1 MKKEKM
7 MVSVVVWAIS
17 AFVMTVMACT
27 NIIVG
32 KAASADGSVFV
43 SYNADSYGMFGNIYH
58 HVGGTHAK
66 GEMRK
71 VYEWDTNKYL
81 GEIPQAERTYT
92 VVGQMNENQVS
103 IAETTFGGRTELYE
117 TEGKQIGSDALPT
130 GIDYGSMIY
139 IALERATSARN
150 AIDIMTSLATT
161 YGYCSEGESFSVA
174 DKNEAWI
181 LELIGKGVGE
191 KGAVWAA
198 VRIPDDCVSAHA
210 NQSRITRLSQYDKK
224 QVLCSKDVITFARQ
238 KGYFTGKD
246 AEFSFRDAYAPNDF
260 SAVRYCEA
268 RVWSIFNHFC
278 DGMEQ
283 YVDYAMG
290 NDLKGEMPLYM
301 KPKQPIGLSYVMGAM
316 RDHYEGTPFA
326 IQHELGAGPYNMPY
340 RPTPLEWESEG
351 KTYFNERPV
360 STQQTSFCFIGQM
373 QAKYPDPIGGVAWVT
388 NDDPNMAPFVP
399 LYCGITEMPP
409 CFQKVPGVQDEV
421 TFSWNSAFWVQNAVA
436 NMVYPYYRKM
446 FFDVLKLRDQLEEEF
461 DSPEAAE
468 VDRAMVEL
476 LANEGRERLIGR
488 LNEIVRY
495 NSLKM
500 MDTWRHLFEFLVVK
514 HLDMARKE
522 TEFDEDKMFDSF
534 KKTPN
539 GLPVPPERPGYP
551 EAFRKKIVEE
561 TGEKYLIPQGKVD
574 N

>member
-1 MKKEKM
+1 MKSGKM
-7 MVSVVVWAIS
+7 IVSVALWAVS
-17 AFVMTVMACT
+17 AFVMTAMACT

-32 KAASADGSVFV
+32 KGASADGSVFV
-43 SYNADSYGMFGNIYH
+43 SYNADSYGMYGNIYH
-58 HVGGTHAK
+58 HVGSTHAK

-71 VYEWDTNKYL
+71 VYGWDTNKYL

-92 VVGQMNENQVS
+92 VVGQMNENQVT
-103 IAETTFGGRTELYE
+103 ITETTFGGRTELYE
-117 TEGKQIGSDALPT
+117 TEDKQIGSEALPS

-150 AIDIMTSLATT
+150 AIDILTSLATT
-161 YGYCSEGESFSVA
+161 YGYCSEGESFSIA

-181 LELIGKGVGE
+181 LELIGKGAGE

-198 VRIPDDCVSAHA
+198 IRIPDDCVSAHA

-224 QVLCSKDVITFARQ
+224 QVLCSKDVITFARK

-260 SAVRYCEA
+260 GAVRYCEA

-301 KPKQPIGLSYVMGAM
+301 KPKKPIGLSYVMNAM
-316 RDHYEGTPFA
+316 RDHYEGTPFD
-326 IQHELGAGPYNMPY
+326 IQNEMGAGPYNMPY
-340 RPTPLEWESEG
+340 RPTPLEWKSEG
-351 KTYFNERPV
+351 KEYFNERPV

-409 CFQKVPGVQDEV
+409 CFLKIPDVQDEV
-421 TFSWNSAFWVQNAVA
+421 TFSWYSAFWVQNTVA
-436 NMVYPYYRKM
+436 NMVYPYYEKM
-446 FFDVLKLRDQLEEEF
+446 FPDVQKLRDQLEEEF

-468 VDRAMVEL
+468 VDQAMVEL

-488 LNEIVRY
+488 LNEIVGC
-495 NSLKM
+495 NALKM
-500 MDTWRHLFEFLVVK
+500 MDAWRHLFEFMVVK
-514 HLDMARKE
+514 HLDMATKE
-522 TEFDEDKMFDSF
+522 TDSDEGKMFDQF

-539 GLPVPPERPGYP
+539 GLAVPPKRPGYP
-551 EAFRKKIVEE
+551 EAFLKQIIKEK
-561 TGEKYLIPQGKVD
+561 GDKYLIPQGTV
-574 N
+574 NN

>member
-1 MKKEKM
+1 MKKRFLF
-7 MVSVVVWAIS
+7 VSVAMWAVS

-32 KAASADGSVFV
+32 KGASADGSVFV

-103 IAETTFGGRTELYE
+103 IAETTFGGRAELYE
-117 TEGKQIGSDALPT
+117 TEGKQIGSEALPT

-139 IALERATSARN
+139 IALERATSARE
-150 AIDIMTSLATT
+150 AIDIMTGLAAT

-181 LELIGKGVGE
+181 LELIGKGAGE

-210 NQSRITRLSQYDKK
+210 NQSRITRLSQYAKK

-246 AEFSFRDAYAPNDF
+246 VDFSFRDAYAPNDF

-268 RVWSIFNHFC
+268 RVWSIFNRFC
-278 DGMEQ
+278 DGMDK
-283 YVDYAMG
+283 YVEYAMG

-301 KPKQPIGLSYVMGAM
+301 KPKKPIGLSYVMNAM
-316 RDHYEGTPFA
+316 RDHFEGTPFD
-326 IQHELGAGPYNMPY
+326 IRNELGAGPYNMPY

-409 CFQKVPGVQDEV
+409 CFQKVPDVQDEV
-421 TFSWNSAFWVQNAVA
+421 TFSWYSAFWVQNAVA
-436 NMVYPYYRKM
+436 NMVYPYYKKM
-446 FFDVLKLRDQLEEEF
+446 FPDVLKQRDQLEEEF

-468 VDRAMVEL
+468 VDRAMVKL
-476 LANEGRERLIGR
+476 LADEGRERLIER
-488 LNEIVRY
+488 LNEITGY
-495 NSLKM
+495 NAL
-500 MDTWRHLFEFLVVK
+500 
-514 HLDMARKE
+514 
-522 TEFDEDKMFDSF
+522 
-534 KKTPN
+534 
-539 GLPVPPERPGYP
+539 
-551 EAFRKKIVEE
+551 
-561 TGEKYLIPQGKVD
+561 
-574 N
+574 